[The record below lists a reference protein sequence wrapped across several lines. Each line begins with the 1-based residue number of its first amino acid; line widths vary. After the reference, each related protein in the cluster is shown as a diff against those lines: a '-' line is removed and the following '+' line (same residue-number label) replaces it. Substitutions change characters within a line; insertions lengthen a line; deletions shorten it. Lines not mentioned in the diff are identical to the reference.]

1 MRLKYRV
8 YSQDK
13 NAHWSCWRGIVVEVL
28 LVGDLWLHA
37 AEWGKVAWLDM
48 AWAVGVGAC
57 PYIIGREY
65 ACCTSAWRI
74 MIAVQQIDYSNAC
87 RCVHSIR

>member
-13 NAHWSCWRGIVVEVL
+13 NAHWSCWRGIVVVVL

-37 AEWGKVAWLDM
+37 AEWGKVAWLD
-48 AWAVGVGAC
+48 GLGC
-57 PYIIGREY
+57 
-65 ACCTSAWRI
+65 WRWSLPLHHRPR
-74 MIAVQQIDYSNAC
+74 VCLLHFRLENYD
-87 RCVHSIR
+87 RCAADRLF